1 MAADP
6 VIVDCPANSWE
17 KVATSVM
24 SGTINK
30 LYDDDEIA
38 DPIGYLQT
46 HRRTGQPA
54 PTLKT
59 EGVLCFRE
67 SGNEIIDS
75 SFLIDVYVMA
85 LGRAGK
91 VRADLA

>member
-1 MAADP
+1 MANP
-6 VIVDCPANSWE
+6 LIVACPADVWT
-17 KVATSVM
+17 KVATNVM

-30 LYDDDEIA
+30 PYDDDEIA

-46 HRRTGQPA
+46 HRITGAAA

-59 EGVLCFRE
+59 EGVICFSE
-67 SGNEIIDS
+67 SSNEIIDS
-75 SFLIDVYVMA
+75 SFAIDVYIMA
-85 LGRAGK
+85 LQKAGK

>member
-1 MAADP
+1 MADP
-6 VIVDCPANSWE
+6 VVTDCAANVWTP
-17 KVATSVM
+17 VALNVT

-54 PTLKT
+54 PTLKA
-59 EGVLCFRE
+59 EGVICFRE
-67 SGNEIIDS
+67 SDNEIIDS
-75 SFLIDVYVMA
+75 SFLIDVYIMA